1 MKIGYSTWGMPG
13 LPIDDALEQL
23 KRIGYDGVEVAVLP
37 GWTTELYTLDEAE
50 RSRIRSLFD
59 RHGFDMPAVAG
70 HCSVLARDPDEHAKN
85 WARLTGAIDLCAD
98 WASRSGT
105 PVLETVLGGGVDEWE
120 AVEALAVERL
130 SALAAYGAERG
141 VIVAIEPHV
150 GCALDT
156 PEKSLRLLEQ
166 IDSPHFKLN
175 FDISHFDVLGIPTA
189 ESVTA
194 LVPHAV
200 HTHVKDQRGRYPDHE
215 FLIPGEGPFDYVDYM
230 REMDRA
236 GYDGYITGE
245 VSMMVHRRPDYDP
258 VAAAELTYKTLTEAF
273 DRAGISR

>member
-1 MKIGYSTWGMPG
+1 MKIGYSTWGMPQ
-13 LPIDDALEQL
+13 LSIDDVLNQL

-37 GWTTELYTLDEAE
+37 GWTTELYTLDTAE

-59 RHGFDMPAVAG
+59 HHGFDMPAVAG

-85 WARLTGAIDLCAD
+85 WNRLTGAVDLCAD
-98 WASRSGT
+98 WAGASGP
-105 PVLETVLGGGVDEWE
+105 PVLETVLGGGADEWE
-120 AVEALAVERL
+120 TVEALAVERL

-141 VIVAIEPHV
+141 VTIAIEPHV

-166 IDSPHFKLN
+166 IDSPHFKIN

-189 ESVTA
+189 ESVAA
-194 LVPHAV
+194 LVPHSV
-200 HTHVKDQRGRYPDHE
+200 HTHVKDQRGRYPHHE

-230 REMDRA
+230 REMDRI

-245 VSMMVHRRPDYDP
+245 VSMMVHKRPDYDP
-258 VAAAELTYKTLTEAF
+258 VAAAELTYRTLTEAF
-273 DRAGISR
+273 DKAGISR

>member
-1 MKIGYSTWGMPG
+1 
-13 LPIDDALEQL
+13 
-23 KRIGYDGVEVAVLP
+23 
-37 GWTTELYTLDEAE
+37 
-50 RSRIRSLFD
+50 IRSLFD
-59 RHGFDMPAVAG
+59 RHDFDMPAVAG

-98 WASRSGT
+98 WAGPSGP
-105 PVLETVLGGGVDEWE
+105 PVLETVLGGGQDEWE
-120 AVEALAVERL
+120 AVEELAVERL
-130 SALAAYGAERG
+130 AALAAYSAERG
-141 VIVAIEPHV
+141 VTIAIEPHV

-156 PEKSLRLLEQ
+156 PEKSLRLLDR
-166 IDSPHFKLN
+166 IDSPHFKIN

-189 ESVTA
+189 ESVAA

-230 REMDRA
+230 REMDKA

-258 VAAAELTYKTLTEAF
+258 VAAAELTYKTLAEAF
-273 DRAGISR
+273 DKAGISH

>member
-1 MKIGYSTWGMPG
+1 MKIGYSTWGMPK

-37 GWTTELYTLDEAE
+37 GWTTELYTLDGAE

-59 RHGFDMPAVAG
+59 RYDFDMPAVAG

-98 WASRSGT
+98 WAGPSGP
-105 PVLETVLGGGVDEWE
+105 PVLETVLGGGQDEWE
-120 AVEALAVERL
+120 AVEERAVERL
-130 SALAAYGAERG
+130 AALAAYGAERG
-141 VIVAIEPHV
+141 VTIAIEPHV

-156 PEKSLRLLEQ
+156 PEKSLRLLDR
-166 IDSPHFKLN
+166 IDSPHFKIN

-189 ESVTA
+189 ESVAA

-230 REMDRA
+230 REMDKA

-258 VAAAELTYKTLTEAF
+258 VAAAELTYKTLAEAF
-273 DRAGISR
+273 DKAGISH